1 MPQPIP
7 PADGPARRAEPS
19 PGAGADT
26 GHGGTTQPPA
36 GDIDAGSPTASA
48 PAAPEPV
55 TGHGFFRTASRR
67 AGAPFAW
74 QHEQRLLLLDEE
86 PIGWV
91 VAELRFDA
99 AQCRYVEV
107 RRATYRWARE
117 AVGVLLSRALPAG
130 ETAVA
135 RTSVDLFLWL
145 AAHQATR
152 DCFNAFRV
160 A

>member
-1 MPQPIP
+1 MPQPTP
-7 PADGPARRAEPS
+7 PADGAGHRSEPS
-19 PGAGADT
+19 SGARAKARTDRDGASPPET
-26 GHGGTTQPPA
+26 GNPS
-36 GDIDAGSPTASA
+36 AGSLSA
-48 PAAPEPV
+48 DFAAALPQ
-55 TGHGFFRTASRR
+55 GFFRTASRC
-67 AGAPFAW
+67 AGEPFAW
-74 QHEQRLLLLDEE
+74 QHDQRLLLLDEE

-99 AQCRYVEV
+99 DRCRYVEEW
-107 RRATYRWARE
+107 RATYRWPRE

-135 RTSVDLFLWL
+135 RTSVDLFLWI

-152 DCFNAFRV
+152 RCLTTFPV

>member
-7 PADGPARRAEPS
+7 PADGPPHQAEPS
-19 PGAGADT
+19 PGSGANT
-26 GHGGTTQPPA
+26 GHGSASPPPSA
-36 GDIDAGSPTASA
+36 DIDAGSPTA
-48 PAAPEPV
+48 AAPKSSGP
-55 TGHGFFRTASRR
+55 GFFRTASRR

-91 VAELRFDA
+91 VAELRFDPKH
-99 AQCRYVEV
+99 CRYVEV

-130 ETAVA
+130 ETAIA

>member
-1 MPQPIP
+1 MSQPIP
-7 PADGPARRAEPS
+7 PADRPAHQTEPS
-19 PGAGADT
+19 AGSRPNG
-26 GHGGTTQPPA
+26 GHGDAPPPSA
-36 GDIDAGSPTASA
+36 EAAAGSPTSSA
-48 PAAPEPV
+48 PAV
-55 TGHGFFRTASRR
+55 SGQGFFRTASRR

-99 AQCRYVEV
+99 KRCRYVEV
-107 RRATYRWARE
+107 RRATYRWPRE

-145 AAHQATR
+145 AAHQSTSDR
-152 DCFNAFRV
+152 LNPFPV